1 MSIVSKLSGKNQTTI
16 PKAIVQA
23 LQIKPSSLLVYEIE
37 ADGRVLLTS
46 KSATFEELASGFPAK
61 RRRKAVTET
70 EIQAAVR
77 EGAVRR
83 FKKAVR

>member
-23 LQIKPSSLLVYEIE
+23 LRIKPSSLLVYEIE
-37 ADGRVLLTS
+37 EDGRVLLTT
-46 KSATFEELASGFPAK
+46 KSATFVELAEGFPAK
-61 RRRKAVTET
+61 KRRKPATEA

-77 EGAVRR
+77 DGAVHR
-83 FKKAVR
+83 FKKAGR